1 MIKVRIVLS
10 DGEKDIACDSWE
22 DVAFEWL
29 NCPENSL
36 FYVEIDGDFEEFTQE
51 DIEER
56 QQAELLEQLN
66 EESQEDCTEKR
77 MY

>member
-1 MIKVRIVLS
+1 MILIRI
-10 DGEKDIACDSWE
+10 
-22 DVAFEWL
+22 DVNGKANDYLCCGWNEVYNYWL
-29 NCPENSL
+29 NCPSNSL

-56 QQAELLEQLN
+56 ERAELLEQLN
-66 EESQEDCTEKR
+66 EESQEDASEKE

>member
-1 MIKVRIVLS
+1 MIKGRIVLS

-22 DVAFEWL
+22 DVYKKWL
-29 NCPENSL
+29 NAPSIAP
-36 FYVEIDGDFEEFTQE
+36 FYVEIDGEFEEFTQE

-56 QQAELLEQLN
+56 ERAELLEQLT
-66 EESQEDCTEKR
+66 EESQEDVSEKE

>member
-1 MIKVRIVLS
+1 MIKVRILLG
-10 DGEKDIACDSWE
+10 DGKKDIACDSWE
-22 DVAFEWL
+22 DVYKEWL
-29 NCPENSL
+29 NAPSNSL

-66 EESQEDCTEKR
+66 EESQEDASEKD